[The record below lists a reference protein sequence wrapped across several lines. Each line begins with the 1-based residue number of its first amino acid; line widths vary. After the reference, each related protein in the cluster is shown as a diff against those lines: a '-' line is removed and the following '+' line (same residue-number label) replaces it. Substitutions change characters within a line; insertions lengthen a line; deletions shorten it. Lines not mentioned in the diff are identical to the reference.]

1 MSAGLQLIYQDHAIT
16 IERIVTSE
24 FTRSFDDFVS
34 NTCFH
39 TNDSER
45 TRNVAADHGGVFY
58 LFPRDSDHDQTH
70 YIFGHLCLA
79 SHNSL
84 FIDSNNQSVDKWKVV
99 EQFPT
104 LWDFFSNHSFQQA
117 TSMYPAIFWH
127 VPQNQHSTAMFDI
140 KNLLVDLS
148 KQEQLANWDYDL
160 HHDIVAQWE
169 EDDWQMA
176 YRLSQATCRSLEN
189 RLQDIMQSYAAVLT
203 VDNIDIKTYRR
214 RSVRKIVSQ
223 RLMHDTLISKLLEGM
238 KMTQDPRLPITEF
251 AIMNRVIENID
262 NILDQAIQ
270 QHLGK

>member
-1 MSAGLQLIYQDHAIT
+1 MSAGLQLVYQDHAIT
-16 IERIVTSE
+16 VAQVVASGSTQ
-24 FTRSFDDFVS
+24 SFDDFVS

-45 TRNVAADHGGVFY
+45 PRNVAADHGGVFY
-58 LFPRDSDHDQTH
+58 LFPHNTNINQTH

-84 FIDSNNQSVDKWKVV
+84 FIDSTNQSIDKWKVV

-104 LWDFFSNHSFQQA
+104 LWNFFFNQSFQQA
-117 TSMYPAIFWH
+117 TSKYPAIFWH
-127 VPQNQHSTAMFDI
+127 VSQAQHSTAISDI
-140 KNLLVDLS
+140 KNLLVALS

-160 HHDIVAQWE
+160 HHDMVAQWE

-189 RLQDIMQSYAAVLT
+189 QLQDIVESYAAALT
-203 VDNIDIKTYRR
+203 IDNIDIKTYRR
-214 RSVRKIVSQ
+214 RSLRKIVSQ
-223 RLMHDTLISKLLEGM
+223 RLMHDTLISKLLVGM
-238 KMTQDPRLPITEF
+238 KMIQDSRLLVTEF
-251 AIMNRVIENID
+251 TIMNRVIENID